1 MLKYISLYKIL
12 TLLKRVLN
20 MSFEIS
26 IYSKNSNFKLFQR
39 FLGNLVLSVNNDTEN
54 SLEKKDIHKQ
64 KVIPKK
70 TRASRPKT
78 PLLPRQNRNRNRHPV
93 SRKLQPDKSIKSNVN
108 QNTKNKNIEIIPKK
122 LEFLSFQEKERYFCE
137 NTCDYAKKIDGKT
150 IYSVGRTIND
160 DYTSV
165 KFKDSIIK
173 YRYKEIGSPKGL
185 NCEIDIYKRIDI
197 QCNTK
202 EILNDLLKECYNY
215 KFYSRYPN
223 KINVFKWYSS
233 YWDKHTM
240 NEKRDINTIYL
251 DKKVLDNFVNDINLF
266 INSKNKY
273 SKFGI
278 PYKRNYLLSGIPGTG
293 KTSLIMSIA
302 SKLDYSIYIIPFT
315 SSLDDVSFTDAL
327 SNIPEKSILIMEDV
341 DSLFVKRDNKSTGLT
356 FSGMINA
363 LDGLTVRDGLITF
376 LTTNHIENI
385 DEALLRP
392 GRVDYHMEF
401 TYTTDEQKRLMCKSF
416 IPDITDDDLNEFI
429 DASKSI
435 KITTAILQYF
445 LFEYEGK
452 KICDKKA
459 IKRLRQLSQKYI
471 KKDSLSSS
479 SMYN

>member
-12 TLLKRVLN
+12 TVLKRVLN

-78 PLLPRQNRNRNRHPV
+78 PLLPRQNRNRHPV

-202 EILNDLLKECYNY
+202 EILDNLLKECYNY

-240 NEKRDINTIYL
+240 LEKRDINTIYL
-251 DKKVLDNFVNDINLF
+251 DKKVLDNFVSDINLF
-266 INSKNKY
+266 IGNKDKY

-315 SSLDDVSFTDAL
+315 SSLDDVSFTEAL

-341 DSLFVKRDNKSTGLT
+341 DSLFLKRENKSTGLT

-363 LDGLTVRDGLITF
+363 LDGLTIRDGLITF

-401 TYTTDEQKRLMCKSF
+401 TYTTDEQKTLMCKSF
-416 IPDITDDDLNEFI
+416 IPDISDDNLNEFI
-429 DASKSI
+429 NASKSI

-452 KICDKKA
+452 KIYDKKA

>member
-1 MLKYISLYKIL
+1 MII
-12 TLLKRVLN
+12 
-20 MSFEIS
+20 EIS
-26 IYSKNSNFKLFQR
+26 IYSKNPNFRLFQR
-39 FLGNLVLSVNNDTEN
+39 FLGNLVLNVTNTEN
-54 SLEKKDIHKQ
+54 SEEK
-64 KVIPKK
+64 
-70 TRASRPKT
+70 R
-78 PLLPRQNRNRNRHPV
+78 
-93 SRKLQPDKSIKSNVN
+93 
-108 QNTKNKNIEIIPKK
+108 
-122 LEFLSFQEKERYFCE
+122 LEFISFQEKERYFCE

-150 IYSVGRTIND
+150 IYSVGRTTND
-160 DYTSV
+160 DYSSV

-173 YRYKEIGSPKGL
+173 YRYKEIGSPKGV
-185 NCEIDIYKRIDI
+185 NHAIDIYKRIDI
-197 QCNTK
+197 QCTTE
-202 EILNDLLKECYNY
+202 EILNDLLKECYSY

-223 KINVFKWYSS
+223 KINVFKWYTS

-251 DKKVLDNFVNDINLF
+251 DKKILDNFVNDINLF

-315 SSLDDVSFTDAL
+315 ASLDDVTFTEAL

-341 DSLFVKRDNKSTGLT
+341 DSLFLKRDNKSTGLT

-363 LDGLTVRDGLITF
+363 LDGLTIRDGLITF

-392 GRVDYHMEF
+392 GRIDYHMEF

-416 IPDITDDDLNEFI
+416 IPEITDDDLDEFVN
-429 DASKSI
+429 ASKNI

-452 KICDKKA
+452 KICDKRA

-471 KKDSLSSS
+471 KKDSSSS